1 MKKLLVALALLTLS
15 TVGLAI
21 EVVPVVNPVG
31 NDKGSIFIVDGRSVY
46 RCGTYGCV
54 TVSSDYRKPKSEDP
68 YFTEAKQKTKQKSYK
83 IIEINGKDVK

>member
-1 MKKLLVALALLTLS
+1 MKKILVALALLTVS

-21 EVVPVVNPVG
+21 EVVPVDDG
-31 NDKGSIFIVDGRSVY
+31 NSAIFIIDGKSVY
-46 RCGTYGCV
+46 RCSTYGCG

-83 IIEINGKDVK
+83 IIKINGKDVK